1 MRDAIYTITGVDVS
15 SDLASAKVFV
25 TVQGDEETF
34 SLVMEGLQRA
44 SGFLRKELGNEL
56 RLRRI
61 PRLEFVPDESFDEAD
76 KIGKLLRNL

>member
-1 MRDAIYTITGVDVS
+1 VRDAIYTITGVDVS

-44 SGFLRKELGNEL
+44 SGFLRKELGSEL

-61 PRLEFVPDESFDEAD
+61 PRLEFVADESFDEAD
-76 KIGKLLRNL
+76 KIDRLLRNL

>member
-1 MRDAIYTITGVDVS
+1 VRDAIYTITGVDVS

-61 PRLEFVPDESFDEAD
+61 PRLEFVADESFDEAD

>member
-15 SDLASAKVFV
+15 SDLASAKVFIA
-25 TVQGDEETF
+25 VQGDEETF

-44 SGFLRKELGNEL
+44 SGFLRKELGSEL

-61 PRLEFVPDESFDEAD
+61 PRLEFVADESFDEAD

>member
-25 TVQGDEETF
+25 IVQGDKETF

-44 SGFLRKELGNEL
+44 SGFLRRELGNEL

-61 PRLEFVPDESFDEAD
+61 PRLEFVADESFDEAD

>member
-44 SGFLRKELGNEL
+44 SGFPVSYTHLRAHET
-56 RLRRI
+56 
-61 PRLEFVPDESFDEAD
+61 
-76 KIGKLLRNL
+76 